1 VVETGFME
9 SALFETDPFTDLEPG
24 IPGGETPP
32 STAGGTP
39 AATEAG
45 FMESALFE
53 TDLFTAHE
61 PRNCK
66 SLEINETISRF
77 MGSAL
82 FETDLFTD
90 LEPGIPG
97 GETPP
102 STAGGTPAA
111 TEAGFMESHLFEI
124 DLLTAHEPRNCKSLE
139 INETIPRFMGSGVGA
154 GVMLTDHEPGI
165 PGGETPAGTHPRYME
180 VRVWTGRKDRSVKR
194 KPAGYQ
200 GQRPVP
206 YQPGPTAQVRGFP

>member
-53 TDLFTAHE
+53 TDLFT
-61 PRNCK
+61 
-66 SLEINETISRF
+66 
-77 MGSAL
+77 
-82 FETDLFTD
+82 D

-111 TEAGFMESHLFEI
+111 TEAGFMERTRL
-124 DLLTAHEPRNCKSLE
+124 C
-139 INETIPRFMGSGVGA
+139 
-154 GVMLTDHEPGI
+154 
-165 PGGETPAGTHPRYME
+165 GT
-180 VRVWTGRKDRSVKR
+180 VD
-194 KPAGYQ
+194 
-200 GQRPVP
+200 
-206 YQPGPTAQVRGFP
+206 